1 MSVEEL
7 KVRVYG
13 DFLPRH
19 LFGMFHIVFAALRS
33 LYLALYLYFFISFH
47 YDLII
52 VDQISY
58 GVPILRHCATRLL
71 FYCHY
76 PDKYL
81 APRSKNPL
89 RLSYRVLF
97 DRWEEATIVKAD
109 KVVVNSLFTAQQ
121 FVKAFP
127 SAKRPPA
134 VLYPGVHCLPNTRV
148 SEKMEEL
155 RNKLDLE
162 NCFTILSLNRFER
175 KKNIKLAVTSFHQL
189 YTQCASFDRSKLR
202 LIIAGTLT

>member
-1 MSVEEL
+1 
-7 KVRVYG
+7 
-13 DFLPRH
+13 
-19 LFGMFHIVFAALRS
+19 MFHIVFAALRS
-33 LYLALYLYFFISFH
+33 LYLALYLYFFTSFH

-109 KVVVNSLFTAQQ
+109 KIVVNSLFTAQQ
-121 FVKAFP
+121 FARAFS
-127 SAKRPPA
+127 SAKHPPA
-134 VLYPGVHCLPNTRV
+134 VLYPGVYCSPDTGV
-148 SEKMEEL
+148 SEKMNEL
-155 RNKLDLE
+155 SKKLNLDT
-162 NCFTILSLNRFER
+162 CFTILSLNRFER
-175 KKNIKLAVTSFHQL
+175 KKNIKLAVASFYQL
-189 YTQCASFDRSKLR
+189 YTKCASFERSKLR
-202 LIIAGTLT
+202 LIIAGMLT